1 MGHLDADG
9 YLTITDRKK
18 DLIITSAGKNIAPS
32 ELERILVSDIY
43 IDQAVCYGDG
53 RRFVSALI
61 VPNFE
66 QLKQKAAELKCKIE
80 SNADGFIDG
89 ACHDFL
95 AQRIDAVMQN
105 VSNPERVKKFL
116 VLDRPFQLDA
126 DELTATLKVRRNH
139 IIRKFER
146 QLAALYDE

>member
-1 MGHLDADG
+1 
-9 YLTITDRKK
+9 
-18 DLIITSAGKNIAPS
+18 
-32 ELERILVSDIY
+32 
-43 IDQAVCYGDG
+43 
-53 RRFVSALI
+53 

-66 QLKQKAAELKCKIE
+66 QLRAKAGELKCKLE
-80 SNADGFIDG
+80 STPEGFLNS
-89 ACHDFL
+89 AWLHDFFS
-95 AQRIDAVMQN
+95 QRIDAVMQE

-139 IIRKFER
+139 IIGKFEG